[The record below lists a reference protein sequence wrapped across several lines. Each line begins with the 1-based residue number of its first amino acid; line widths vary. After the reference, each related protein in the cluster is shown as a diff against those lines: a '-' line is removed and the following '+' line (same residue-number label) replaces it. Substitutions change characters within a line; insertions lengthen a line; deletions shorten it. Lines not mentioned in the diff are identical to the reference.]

1 MSVVAIGLNNRSVP
15 LELFERLTVDPVGL
29 PKVLGEL
36 VGHDHVSEAVVLST
50 CNRTEIYVHAERFH
64 GAYQDVRST
73 LAEMAGVNAD
83 DFTDHLYV
91 HYEQQAAEH
100 LFRVAAGLE
109 SAVLGEHEILGQLR
123 TAWERSQGEGAVGPA
138 LNLLFRKAIEVGKRA
153 RTETSIARHTA
164 SVSHA
169 AVEMARAHLD
179 GLVGKK
185 VLILGAGE
193 MADGMGVALGGAG
206 ASEILVANRT
216 PERAEELADHV
227 GGRSVPLAELDA
239 HVADVDVLLT
249 STGARSLIVGADDLV
264 GPMAQRPERP
274 LLVVDIAIPRDIDP
288 GVADLDGVTLFDMD
302 DLRHFA
308 EAGRAE
314 RRGEVGAVEQII
326 AAEIERH
333 QAEVT
338 ARELAPLIKG
348 MRESFDDVRR
358 TELDRQRSRL
368 ADLSPEQIEAVEA
381 ITRGVVNKLLHQPS
395 VRLKNAAGTPQGE
408 RLAEAVRELFD
419 F

>member
-1 MSVVAIGLNNRSVP
+1 MAIGLSNRSVP
-15 LELFERLTVDPVGL
+15 LELFERLTVDPTLLG
-29 PKVLGEL
+29 KVLGEL

-50 CNRTEIYVHAERFH
+50 CNRTEIYVHADRFH
-64 GAYQDVRST
+64 GAYQDVRTT
-73 LAEMAGVNAD
+73 LAEMGGVSAD
-83 DFTDHLYV
+83 EFTDHLYV

-100 LFRVAAGLE
+100 LFRVSAGLE

-123 TAWERSQGEGAVGPA
+123 TAWERSQAEGAVGPA

-169 AVEMARAHLD
+169 AVEMARNHLD
-179 GLVGKK
+179 GLVGRK

-193 MADGMGVALGGAG
+193 MADGMGVALSGAG

-216 PERAEELADHV
+216 AARAEELAARV
-227 GGRSVPLAELDA
+227 GGRAVPLAELDA

-249 STGARSLIVGADDLV
+249 STGARSLIVGADDLSA
-264 GPMAQRPERP
+264 PMAQRPDRP

-302 DLRHFA
+302 DLRQFA

-314 RRGEVGAVEQII
+314 RRGEVWAVEQII
-326 AAEIERH
+326 AHEIERH

-338 ARELAPLIKG
+338 ARELAPVITG

-368 ADLSPEQIEAVEA
+368 TDLTPDQIEAVEA

-395 VRLKNAAGTPQGE
+395 VRLKDAAGTPQGE

>member
-29 PKVLGEL
+29 PKMLGEL

-64 GAYQDVRST
+64 GAYQDVRHT
-73 LAEMAGVNAD
+73 LAEMGGVSAD

-109 SAVLGEHEILGQLR
+109 SAVLGENEILGQLR
-123 TAWERSQGEGAVGPA
+123 TSWERSQAEGAVGPA

-164 SVSHA
+164 SVSSA
-169 AVEMARAHLD
+169 AVEMARTHLD

-193 MADGMGVALGGAG
+193 MADGMGVALSGAG
-206 ASEILVANRT
+206 AAEILVANRT
-216 PERAEELADHV
+216 AERAGELAARV
-227 GGRSVPLAELDA
+227 GGRAVPLAELAA

-249 STGARSLIVGADDLV
+249 STGARSLIVDAGDLAA
-264 GPMAQRPERP
+264 PMAQRPDRP

-302 DLRHFA
+302 DLRQFA

-326 AAEIERH
+326 AEEIERH
-333 QAEVT
+333 QADVT
-338 ARELAPLIKG
+338 ARKLAPLITG
-348 MRESFDDVRR
+348 MRESFDGVRR
-358 TELDRQRSRL
+358 AELDRQRSRL
-368 ADLSPEQIEAVEA
+368 AGLTPEQIEAVEA

-395 VRLKNAAGTPQGE
+395 VRLKDAAGTPQGE

>member
-1 MSVVAIGLNNRSVP
+1 MAIGLNNHSVP
-15 LELFERLTVDPVGL
+15 LELFEQLTVDPVGL
-29 PKVLGEL
+29 PKVLTEL

-50 CNRTEIYVHAERFH
+50 CNRTEIYIHAVRFH
-64 GAYQDVRST
+64 GAYQDVRTT
-73 LAEMAGVNAD
+73 LAEMAGVDAD

-91 HYEQQAAEH
+91 HYEQQAVEH

-123 TAWERSQGEGAVGPA
+123 TSWERSQGEGAVGPT

-169 AVEMARAHLD
+169 AVEMARDHLG
-179 GLVGKK
+179 GLVDKK

-206 ASEILVANRT
+206 ASEIMVANRT
-216 PERAEELADHV
+216 PARAEELAERV
-227 GGRSVPLAELDA
+227 AGRAVPLAELDA

-249 STGARSLIVGADDLV
+249 STGARSLIVGADELA
-264 GPMAQRPERP
+264 GPMAQRPHRP

-288 GVADLDGVTLFDMD
+288 GVAELDGVTLFDMD
-302 DLRHFA
+302 DLRRFA
-308 EAGRAE
+308 EAGQAE

-326 AAEIERH
+326 AVELERH

-338 ARELAPLIKG
+338 ARQLAPLITG
-348 MRESFDDVRR
+348 MRESFDAVRR
-358 TELDRQRSRL
+358 TELDRQWTKL
-368 ADLSPEQIEAVEA
+368 GDLSPEQIEAVEA

-395 VRLKNAAGTPQGE
+395 VRLKDAAGTPQGE